1 MATMPTSLTSDSAQL
16 RGQPDTASFIL
27 AGDSMPCS
35 RVSSSIPS
43 LVESPV
49 PNRQNSWPTQVLTVR
64 IDLPYA

>member
-27 AGDSMPCS
+27 AGLSMPCI
-35 RVSSSIPS
+35 RVSISIPS

-49 PNRQNSWPTQVLTVR
+49 PNRQNSCPTQVFTVR
-64 IDLPYA
+64 KDLPYA